1 MTLREAGLDRVT
13 RLLVSGE
20 GLLLFTGDLEAAH
33 LCFRRLV
40 LVSFG
45 DESDR
50 VVGMPYAF
58 VSCAVLPT
66 LQPHSL
72 QYLKFA
78 GSGDSHFWQTM
89 LA

>member
-45 DESDR
+45 DESDL
-50 VVGMPYAF
+50 VVGMP
-58 VSCAVLPT
+58 
-66 LQPHSL
+66 
-72 QYLKFA
+72 
-78 GSGDSHFWQTM
+78 
-89 LA
+89 